1 MTTAVSPKQLRF
13 LKGSSARVNI
23 LEGAIRSGKTII
35 ALLRWLMFIAKA
47 PRGGELLMIGRTR
60 DSVWRNMVAPL
71 QNVDLFGDLA
81 THTVGNY
88 GAPTV
93 KILGRVVH
101 VMGASDAKAER
112 VLRGM
117 TVAGALVDEVTTI
130 PEEFFTQL
138 LGRMSVKGAQL
149 FGTTNPDSPAHWL
162 KKKFLDRIKAAT
174 NPLVDWTRW
183 SFTIDDNPS
192 LEPDYVEAIKNE
204 FTGLWYRRFILG
216 EWVAAEGAV
225 FDFWNPNYHDA
236 AKDPGHVI
244 RWEQLPPMTRMFGV
258 GIDYGTTHATS
269 AIILG
274 LGTDRRLYFIDEWR
288 YEAGQAQLR
297 MTDAQQSAAIRSWL
311 ATPHLP
317 YPSTLTPEWTI
328 VDPAAAS
335 FKVQLQ
341 ADGVDNLI
349 NADNDVLYGIR
360 TMSSLMMGGKLLVSD
375 KCQGIIS
382 EYPGYSWDP
391 AATARGEDKPLK
403 VADDSID
410 PGRYV
415 ITTTETNWRPYI
427 ALAA

>member
-1 MTTAVSPKQLRF
+1 VTTAVSPKQLRF
-13 LKGSSARVNI
+13 LKGSNARVNI

-81 THTVGNY
+81 VHTVGNY

-162 KKKFLDRIKAAT
+162 KKKFLDRIGTMT
-174 NPLVDWTRW
+174 NNLRDWTRW

-192 LEPDYVEAIKNE
+192 LEAEYVESIKNE

-225 FDFWNPNYHDA
+225 FDFWNPNYHDHPTN
-236 AKDPGHVI
+236 PGQVI
-244 RWEQLPPMTRMFGV
+244 RWEQLPVMRRLFGT

-274 LGTDRRLYFIDEWR
+274 LGDDNRLYFIDEWR

-297 MTDAQQSAAIRSWL
+297 MTDSQQSAAIRSWL

-317 YPSTLTPEWTI
+317 YPSTLQPEWTI

-335 FKVQLQ
+335 FKVQLA
-341 ADGVDNLI
+341 ADGVNNLI

-360 TMSSLMMGGKLLVSD
+360 TVASLMMAGRLRVSD
-375 KCQGIIS
+375 RCQGLIG
-382 EYPGYSWDP
+382 EMPGYSWDP
-391 AATARGEDKPLK
+391 AATAKGEDKPLK

-410 PGRYV
+410 PARYV
-415 ITTTETNWRPYI
+415 VTTTETNWRPYVD
-427 ALAA
+427 LAA

>member
-1 MTTAVSPKQLRF
+1 
-13 LKGSSARVNI
+13 VNI

-81 THTVGNY
+81 VHTVGNY

-117 TVAGALVDEVTTI
+117 TVAGAIVDEVTTI

-162 KKKFLDRIKAAT
+162 KKKFLDRIGTMHNALK
-174 NPLVDWTRW
+174 DWTRW

-192 LEPDYVEAIKNE
+192 LEADYIAAIKNE

-236 AKDPGHVI
+236 PKDPGHVI
-244 RWEQLPPMTRMFGV
+244 RWEQLPVMRRLFGV

-274 LGTDRRLYFIDEWR
+274 LGEDNRLYFVDEWR
-288 YEAGQAQLR
+288 YEAALAQLR

-317 YPSTLTPEWTI
+317 YPSTLKPEWTI

-360 TMSSLMMGGKLLVSD
+360 TMASLLMGGKLLVAD
-375 KCQGIIS
+375 RCQGIIS

-391 AATARGEDKPLK
+391 VATAKGEDKPLK

-415 ITTTETNWRPYI
+415 ITTTETNWRPYVD
-427 ALAA
+427 LAA

>member
-1 MTTAVSPKQLRF
+1 MATAVSPKQLQF
-13 LKGSSARVNI
+13 LQNSNARVNI

-35 ALLRWLMFIAKA
+35 ALLRWLMFVARA
-47 PRGGELLMIGRTR
+47 PKGGELLMIGRTR
-60 DSVWRNMVAPL
+60 DSVWRNMIAPL
-71 QNVDLFGDLA
+71 QNTDLFGDLA
-81 THTVGNY
+81 KHVVGNY

-138 LGRMSVKGAQL
+138 LGRMSVDGAQL

-162 KKKFLDRIKAAT
+162 KKKFLDRIGALT
-174 NPLVDWTRW
+174 NPLLDWTRW

-192 LEPDYVEAIKNE
+192 LKPSYVEAIKNE

-236 AKDPGHVI
+236 EDLPGQVI
-244 RWEQLPPMTRMFGV
+244 RWSQLPQMTRLFGV

-274 LGTDRRLYFIDEWR
+274 LGTDHRLYFVDEWR

-297 MTDAQQSAAIRSWL
+297 MTDAQQSAAIRAWL
-311 ATPHLP
+311 DEDHLP
-317 YPSTLTPEWTI
+317 YPSSLKPEWTI

-335 FKVQLQ
+335 FKVQLA
-341 ADGVDNLI
+341 ADGLNNII

-360 TMSSLMMGGKLLVSD
+360 TMSSLMMAGKLLVSD
-375 KCQGIIS
+375 RCPGIIQ
-382 EYPGYSWDP
+382 EFPGYSWDP
-391 AATARGEDKPLK
+391 KATERGEDKPLK

-415 ITTTETNWRPYI
+415 ITTTETNWRPYVD
-427 ALAA
+427 LAA

>member
-1 MTTAVSPKQLRF
+1 MTPAVSPKQLRF
-13 LKGSSARVNI
+13 LRGSNARVNI

-35 ALLRWLMFIAKA
+35 ALLRWIMFIAKA

-71 QNVDLFGDLA
+71 QNVDLFGDLSR
-81 THTVGNY
+81 HVVGNY

-162 KKKFLDRIKAAT
+162 KKKFLDRIGALT
-174 NPLVDWTRW
+174 NPLRDWTRW

-192 LEPDYVEAIKNE
+192 LEADYVEAIKNE
-204 FTGLWYRRFILG
+204 FTGLWFRRFILG

-225 FDFWNPNYHDA
+225 FDFWNPNYHDHPT
-236 AKDPGHVI
+236 DPGQVI
-244 RWEQLPPMTRMFGV
+244 RWQNLPPMRRLFGT

-269 AIILG
+269 AIMLG
-274 LGTDRRLYFIDEWR
+274 LGEDNRLYFVDEWR

-311 ATPHLP
+311 ASEHLP
-317 YPSTLTPEWTI
+317 YPSTLQPEWTI

-341 ADGVDNLI
+341 ADGVNNLI

-360 TMSSLMMGGKLLVSD
+360 TMASLMMGGKLLVSD
-375 KCQGIIS
+375 RCQGIIS
-382 EYPGYSWDP
+382 EMPGYSWDP
-391 AATARGEDKPLK
+391 AATAKGEDKPLK

-415 ITTTETNWRPYI
+415 VTTTETNWRPYVD
-427 ALAA
+427 LAA